1 MTDTKQHSP
10 AALPGSL
17 QGRVFTPHSR
27 PELAEAIELAF
38 DYRGDVT
45 ISLRSGEVIY
55 GYLFNR
61 DVNGERA
68 WVEVFPAS
76 QTEARRVYYDDVATI
91 AFTGEDTASGKS
103 WDAWLTKKESE
114 RKLEAA
120 QVASDAHARGHL

>member
-1 MTDTKQHSP
+1 MTDTKQHSSVS
-10 AALPGSL
+10 PGSL
-17 QGRVFTPHSR
+17 QGRVFTPLSR

-38 DYRGDVT
+38 DYRGDVS
-45 ISLRSGEVIY
+45 ISLRSGEVIN

-61 DVNGERA
+61 DVTGERA

-76 QTEARRVYYDDVATI
+76 HPEARRVYYDDVATI

-103 WDAWLTKKESE
+103 WDAWLTKKDSE

-120 QVASDAHARGHL
+120 QVASEAHARGHL

>member
-10 AALPGSL
+10 AGDPASL
-17 QGRVFTPHSR
+17 QGRVFTPQSHR
-27 PELAEAIELAF
+27 ELAEAIELAF

-45 ISLRSGEVIY
+45 ISLRSGEVIC

-61 DVNGERA
+61 EVSSGRS

-76 QTEARRVYYDDVATI
+76 HPDARRVYYDEVATI
-91 AFTGEDTASGKS
+91 AFTGEDTANGKS
-103 WDAWLTKKESE
+103 WDAWVTKKESE

-120 QVASDAHARGHL
+120 QVATQAHARGHL